1 MIVED
6 GEERVEYAEAKAK
19 GLVFFV
25 DPK

>member
-1 MIVED
+1 MMVED
-6 GEERVEYAEAKAK
+6 AEERVEYAETKAN

>member
-1 MIVED
+1 MMVED
-6 GEERVEYAEAKAK
+6 AEERVEYAETKAK